1 MSSWKQYGGINKF
14 DKMNFLNVKSIVT
27 DTIVIKDKY
36 FGVFDISGDMA
47 ISKNL
52 TVGDDASFNANI
64 LVGGDASFNGDVNI
78 EGNIYG
84 KSNFTLY
91 DKLYLGSDASASYF
105 FGDASGFGLN
115 VEKPLA
121 ALDICGNYIEV
132 LNVFSNQTENR
143 NIIARNLSRRGI
155 SVYTSDTSS
164 NICFFNDSSVN
175 STGFDGCIQYEKG
188 GIMTIDVSDNTQ
200 ILSKLSVSNREDNS
214 HILGETAII
223 YDICKE
229 VWSKIACCWL
239 VYNNSF
245 FSKIIYFRDV
255 SKLTAI

>member
-27 DTIVIKDKY
+27 DTLVIKDKY
-36 FGVFDISGDMA
+36 YGIFDVSGDIK
-47 ISKNL
+47 ISNHL
-52 TVGDDASFNANI
+52 TVGNDVSFNNHLYVGNDASFNSNVDI
-64 LVGGDASFNGDVNI
+64 S
-78 EGNIYG
+78 GNIYG

-143 NIIARNLSRRGI
+143 NIIARNLGRRGI

-164 NICFFNDSSVN
+164 NICFFNDSA
-175 STGFDGCIQYEKG
+175 
-188 GIMTIDVSDNTQ
+188 
-200 ILSKLSVSNREDNS
+200 ILS
-214 HILGETAII
+214 
-223 YDICKE
+223 
-229 VWSKIACCWL
+229 
-239 VYNNSF
+239 
-245 FSKIIYFRDV
+245 
-255 SKLTAI
+255 